1 MILQQAIQYS
11 EMSIGYDREQIYP
24 IHQGELESV
33 LHLHHK
39 HLMSRVMLVY
49 QEMSVL
55 VLALQQ
61 LHSKSMEISKQQVLL
76 FLRIGT
82 IFKQVL
88 LELLLSMDT
97 TVSVQEIVVVS
108 VMEHDELS
116 SPMHDL
122 LV

>member
-1 MILQQAIQYS
+1 
-11 EMSIGYDREQIYP
+11 
-24 IHQGELESV
+24 
-33 LHLHHK
+33 
-39 HLMSRVMLVY
+39 
-49 QEMSVL
+49 
-55 VLALQQ
+55 
-61 LHSKSMEISKQQVLL
+61 
-76 FLRIGT
+76 
-82 IFKQVL
+82 